1 MVNAKNAKMQNN
13 KLMQSGFLKACVN
26 VEITF
31 EKKTLNKYRVHYYF
45 IIMVLQRKIQY
56 TASDPKLVVCQK
68 EVFC

>member
-31 EKKTLNKYRVHYYF
+31 EKKTLNKYRAHYYL

-56 TASDPKLVVCQK
+56 TASDLNLFVRKKSFVN
-68 EVFC
+68 

>member
-1 MVNAKNAKMQNN
+1 MQNN

-31 EKKTLNKYRVHYYF
+31 EKKKTLNKYRAHYYL

-56 TASDPKLVVCQK
+56 TASDLNLFVRKKSFVN
-68 EVFC
+68 